1 MTISSE
7 MVSLIAS
14 FEGLRLKAYLCQAGV
29 PTIGYGSTYLKGKKV
44 TLGMTCTKEEALEQ
58 FSLDIAK
65 FEKEVEASIGTTRLT
80 QAQFDAIVSFCYN
93 CGTGAFRRSTLRRK
107 IIANPLNFDGIKAEF
122 AKWNKAG
129 GKVSNGLKRRRS
141 VEAAWYIYGPE
152 YAKSVRDTL
161 KWLYGA

>member
-1 MTISSE
+1 

-29 PTIGYGSTYLKGKKV
+29 PTIGYGSTYLHGKKV

-58 FSLDIAK
+58 FTQDLAK
-65 FEKEVEASIGTTRLT
+65 FERDVTASLGMTRLT
-80 QAQFDAIVSFCYN
+80 QQQFDAVVSFCYN
-93 CGTGAFRRSTLRRK
+93 CGTGAFRRSTLKRK
-107 IIANPLNFDGIKAEF
+107 IVANPSNFDGIKAEF

-129 GKVSNGLKRRRS
+129 GVVSKGLSRRRAT
-141 VEAAWYIYGPE
+141 EAAWYIYGPE
-152 YAKSVRDTL
+152 YAKSVRDPS